1 MFYIEVGICLFHIH
15 YNIGILTS
23 GTMSRKTRKSGVQA
37 SEIFLSLFHALYS
50 GAGKIKA
57 GGTGSPRPL
66 NTLWR
71 MPVSQRLWG
80 LFEFWGSC
88 WRALTNDCCQKSKAL
103 RMGSPKAA
111 SEEDDNVKDN
121 GHEIWAGVAAPRP
134 VEAWAQER
142 QVSNKYWL
150 RRRCW
155 NKGLL
160 RDGNFS
166 LECARWGFWN
176 TRFRKAGEVW
186 PQQSLVLGW
195 SHAKNTHTPTQ
206 GSWAIAVRQFY
217 F

>member
-1 MFYIEVGICLFHIH
+1 MVYIEVGICLFHFH
-15 YNIGILTS
+15 YNIGVPTS
-23 GTMSRKTRKSGVQA
+23 GTMSRRTRKSGVQA
-37 SEIFLSLFHALYS
+37 PEIFLSLFHALYS

-80 LFEFWGSC
+80 LFEFWSSC
-88 WRALTNDCCQKSKAL
+88 WCALTNDCSQKGKAL

-111 SEEDDNVKDN
+111 SEEDDISRTMAMKF
-121 GHEIWAGVAAPRP
+121 E
-134 VEAWAQER
+134 QECLPPGQLKQGLKR
-142 QVSNKYWL
+142 GQVSNKYWL

-160 RDGNFS
+160 RDGNFN

-195 SHAKNTHTPTQ
+195 SHAKNAHTPTW